1 MRRIAII
8 DHASHELMIE
18 DINEQELEE
27 LYGGDEQKYID
38 DNYAEQYSNQRNM
51 LSESEA
57 IDYCDTAPTCSKAV
71 LPITLEEKL
80 EPVKKDA
87 KNNKRKAVKGEPDK
101 QSSAVY
107 CRKG

>member
-1 MRRIAII
+1 MKTVLIPEENRADLEKVNDSVKKAIEFIPVSDLDEVLAIA
-8 DHASHELMIE
+8 
-18 DINEQELEE
+18 
-27 LYGGDEQKYID
+27 
-38 DNYAEQYSNQRNM
+38 
-51 LSESEA
+51 
-57 IDYCDTAPTCSKAV
+57 
-71 LPITLEEKL
+71 LEEKL